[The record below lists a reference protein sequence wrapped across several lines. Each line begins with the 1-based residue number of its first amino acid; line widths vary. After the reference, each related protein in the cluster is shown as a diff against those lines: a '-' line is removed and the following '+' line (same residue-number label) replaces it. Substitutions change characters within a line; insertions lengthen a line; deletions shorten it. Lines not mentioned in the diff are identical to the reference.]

1 VDAERFSRSSVR
13 RDTLSFTDYLW
24 RLLVS
29 VLVLAVISSVISFVF
44 GVGVMSWS
52 WLFVSCLLITI
63 VLSFLVRYS
72 RLVNTSD
79 KTIHIFLY
87 R

>member
-1 VDAERFSRSSVR
+1 MR

-52 WLFVSCLLITI
+52 WLLVSCLLITI